1 MRIISPFRDYYDS
14 AQGFGADQT
23 RLFLRKPESL
33 AANQLGIPAELKEPF
48 SKVKSWSSASWAASI
63 IPIVFCGKL
72 YHALRLRYASY
83 NRTTCFY
90 SEESSIFYTVDSAR
104 AWAETKGNQELLAFM
119 QRRIKNGDLPLA
131 SQGTPLNLNWLVEN
145 LAPILTCDLHN
156 YESFLTKNARL
167 SDLQFYKVFDA
178 VQAYQ
183 ELDMY
188 LSGILAAENKPMV
201 EISDKIRALQRGFDC
216 YSFRQT
222 PTKRK
227 AKQCSSGKS

>member
-23 RLFLRKPESL
+23 RLFLRKPENL
-33 AANQLGIPAELKEPF
+33 AANKLGIPKELQAVCHE
-48 SKVKSWSSASWAASI
+48 VHVWSTATWTAAI

-72 YHALRLRYASY
+72 YHALRLRYSTY
-83 NRTTCFY
+83 NRTTCFM
-90 SEESSIFYTVDSAR
+90 SETSAVFYTLESAHS
-104 AWAETKGNQELLAFM
+104 WAEAQGNPDLLAFVN
-119 QRRIKNGDLPLA
+119 RRIKNGELPLA

-145 LAPILTCDLHN
+145 LAPILTCDSQN
-156 YESFLTKNARL
+156 YESFLTKNACLR
-167 SDLQFYKVFDA
+167 DLQFYKMFDA

-216 YSFRQT
+216 YSFRQ
-222 PTKRK
+222 PPSKRK
-227 AKQCSSGKS
+227 AKQCSSKP